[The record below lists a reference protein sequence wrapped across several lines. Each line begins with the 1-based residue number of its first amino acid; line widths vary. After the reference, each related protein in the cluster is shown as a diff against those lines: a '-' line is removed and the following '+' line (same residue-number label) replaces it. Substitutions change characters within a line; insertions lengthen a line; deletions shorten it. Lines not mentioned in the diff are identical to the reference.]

1 MKENQWTRREATL
14 FLTKL
19 LAMATGLNTI
29 KTSDLLAQVQKST
42 KELNVAKIAHI
53 KPLNEQAKFIKV
65 LAIGKRDVFINEFGR
80 NPIFEPGNFL
90 GSSCS
95 DLFSPGMSNC
105 SEQGNCHKNTCGEQ
119 GCGKLKTCDTNNC
132 GSQNCPNLITP
143 GNTNLFSPDVLNR
156 LKTDPFVSALFQEL
170 NVTTSQELSRKL
182 LSMVRQR
189 RVEIQRK

>member
-1 MKENQWTRREATL
+1 MQETQWTRRETTL

-19 LAMATGLNTI
+19 LAMVTGLSTI
-29 KTSDLLAQVQKST
+29 KTSDLLAQMQKST
-42 KELNVAKIAHI
+42 KELNVAKIANI

-65 LAIGKRDVFINEFGR
+65 LVLGKREVFINEFGR

-105 SEQGNCHKNTCGEQ
+105 SEQGNCQKNTCGEQ

-132 GSQNCPNLITP
+132 GSQNCPQLIMP
-143 GNTNLFSPDVLNR
+143 GNTNLFSSEVLNR
-156 LKTDPFVSALFQEL
+156 LKSDPFVSALFQEL
-170 NVTTSQELSRKL
+170 NVTTSQELSQNLR
-182 LSMVRQR
+182 SMVRQR
-189 RVEIQRK
+189 RTEIQKK